1 MSLKSV
7 VSGAMLLAACAV
19 NGAVAQAADLPWT
32 FKPLPDVA
40 EAPKDNPITREKLAL
55 GKQLYF
61 DPRLSITG
69 THSCNSCHNLS
80 AGGEDGRAQ
89 PVGVYGRKG
98 KRGTQTLWNAA
109 LHTAY
114 NWDGSTNTLEEQAQ
128 KHILDPNIMGMPDA
142 ETVVSRI
149 NTIPGYRQQF
159 DAIFGK
165 ESVSLNTIA
174 MALSSYERTLITPN
188 GPFDRYLKGDDKA
201 ISAEAKRGVKEFIEV
216 RCASCHFW
224 VNMAGPIPGLALKQ
238 GEGFYE
244 LFPNYPGTDYESR
257 YNLADDLGRVYYS
270 QDKTDTRMWR
280 MPSLRNIAI
289 TAPYFHNGTV
299 KTLDEAVRVMAK
311 TQLKRELTE
320 QQVSDI
326 VAFLSSLT
334 GEFPEQTLPRL
345 PETPKRSAVAGHD
358 H

>member
-1 MSLKSV
+1 LKSA
-7 VSGAMLLAACAV
+7 VSGAMLLAIS
-19 NGAVAQAADLPWT
+19 AVAQAADLPWT
-32 FKPLPDVA
+32 FQPLPEVA
-40 EAPKDNPITREKLAL
+40 PAPEDNPITKEKLVL

-98 KRGTQTLWNAA
+98 KRGTQTIWNAA
-109 LHTAY
+109 FHTAY

-142 ETVVSRI
+142 DTVVKRI
-149 NTIPGYRQQF
+149 NNIPGYRQQF
-159 DAIFGK
+159 ENIFNREEGK
-165 ESVSLNTIA
+165 EGVSFNTIA
-174 MALSSYERTLITPN
+174 MALSTYERTLTTPN
-188 GPFDRYLKGDDKA
+188 SPFDRYLRGDDNA
-201 ISAEAKRGVKEFIEV
+201 ISAEAKRGVREFLDV

-224 VNMAGPIPGLALKQ
+224 VNLAGPIPGLALKQ

-244 LFPNYPGTDYESR
+244 LFPNYPGTDYERR
-257 YNLADDLGRVYYS
+257 YKLADDLGRVYYS
-270 QDKTDTRMWR
+270 KDKTDTRMWR
-280 MPSLRNIAI
+280 MPSLRNVAI

-311 TQLKRELTE
+311 TQLGKELTE

-345 PETPKRSAVAGHD
+345 PETPKHTAVAGHD